1 MGSNRSART
10 AAVVLVLAVLM
21 GASGSAIG
29 EPAVRR
35 GACEPVAYEQDPAA
49 PSSDD
54 EEEADDS
61 EADDAS
67 IAVAHGEDGCATL
80 SGSLAAIGT
89 HTRPRFDSP
98 ALQALG
104 GAPFSTLQLGGTA
117 TLTTARTVGG
127 VFVGTTVSVIGFAHP
142 VPQLLFAEASL
153 RIDRLQL
160 GYGMTRFN
168 FWSADLF
175 TSSLLSPGRTTAFLA
190 FDLVRPGPWSVTL
203 VLEDPNLPG
212 AGAADVPPLLPGF
225 QPQPYAPRKV
235 PDIILRTR
243 YETDA
248 LALHL
253 AGALRPQDASE
264 AAGPGFAFTIGGS
277 WRFSLGGVQQMVS
290 GQAMVTSD
298 MPTYLGTNF
307 EARTVRSLIRPG
319 DRTLG
324 ASGVL
329 SWQQD
334 WTPQWSTGLIASHIA
349 IAFPGLGLTGGS
361 FVSTR
366 VGANITYRPLPKTRV
381 SLELG
386 QAWSRVNL
394 PDRLLPLVQTSGRA
408 TVVTLATAVSF

>member
-1 MGSNRSART
+1 MGPYRPARM
-10 AAVVLVLAVLM
+10 AGVVLALGVLT
-21 GASGSAIG
+21 GASGLALG

-35 GACEPVAYEQDPAA
+35 GACEPVAYEQDSAA
-49 PSSDD
+49 ASSDD
-54 EEEADDS
+54 DEEADGS
-61 EADDAS
+61 AADDVS
-67 IAVAHGEDGCATL
+67 IGVAHGADGCATI

-117 TLTTARTVGG
+117 TLTTARTVGSA
-127 VFVGTTVSVIGFAHP
+127 FVGTTISVIGLAHP

-160 GYGMTRFN
+160 GYGLSRFQ
-168 FWSADLF
+168 FWSVDLF
-175 TSSLLSPGRTTAFLA
+175 SSSLLNPGRTTAFLA

-248 LALHL
+248 LSLHL
-253 AGALRPQDASE
+253 AGAIRPQHAGEST
-264 AAGPGFAFTIGGS
+264 GPGFAFTIGGS
-277 WRFSLGGVQQMVS
+277 WSFALGGVPQTVS
-290 GQAMVTSD
+290 GQAMVASD
-298 MPTYLGTNF
+298 MPNYLGANF

-319 DRTLG
+319 DRTHG

-334 WTPQWSTGLIASHIA
+334 WTPQWSTGLLASHIV

-366 VGANITYRPLPKTRV
+366 VGANITYRPLPRTRV

>member
-1 MGSNRSART
+1 ML
-10 AAVVLVLAVLM
+10 VLPVLVLAVLVLAVLT
-21 GASGSAIG
+21 GASGTALG

-49 PSSDD
+49 ATSDD
-54 EEEADDS
+54 DEEADDS
-61 EADDAS
+61 ATADNAS
-67 IAVAHGEDGCATL
+67 IGVAHGEDGCATI

-89 HTRPRFDSP
+89 HTRPRLDSP
-98 ALQALG
+98 VLQALG

-127 VFVGTTVSVIGFAHP
+127 VFVGSTVSVIGFTHP

-153 RIDRLQL
+153 RIDRLQF
-160 GYGMTRFN
+160 GYGLSRFS
-168 FWSADLF
+168 FWSVDLF
-175 TSSLLSPGRTTAFLA
+175 TSSLLSAGRTTAFLA
-190 FDLVRPGPWSVTL
+190 FDLVRPRPWSLTL

-212 AGAADVPPLLPGF
+212 AGTADVPPLLPGF

-248 LALHL
+248 LSLHL
-253 AGALRPQDASE
+253 AGAIRPQHASE
-264 AAGPGFAFTIGGS
+264 ATGPGFAFTIGGS
-277 WRFSLGGVQQMVS
+277 WSFTLAGVAQTVS
-290 GQAMVTSD
+290 GQAMFASD

-319 DRTLG
+319 DRTYG

-334 WTPQWSTGLIASHIA
+334 WTPQWSTGLIASHIV
-349 IAFPGLGLTGGS
+349 IAFPGLGPTGGS

-366 VGANITYRPLPKTRV
+366 VGANITYRPLPSTRV
-381 SLELG
+381 SLELA

>member
-1 MGSNRSART
+1 ML
-10 AAVVLVLAVLM
+10 LV
-21 GASGSAIG
+21 ASGPALG
-29 EPAVRR
+29 EQAVRR

-49 PSSDD
+49 SADDD
-54 EEEADDS
+54 EEADS
-61 EADDAS
+61 SGATDDAAVG
-67 IAVAHGEDGCATL
+67 IAYGADGCATL

-98 ALQALG
+98 VLQALG

-117 TLTTARTVGG
+117 TLTTAQMVGG
-127 VFVGTTVSVIGFAHP
+127 VFVGTTVSVISFARP
-142 VPQLLFAEASL
+142 VPQLLFAEATM

-160 GYGMTRFN
+160 GYGLSRFN
-168 FWSADLF
+168 FWSVDLF
-175 TSSLLSPGRTTAFLA
+175 TSSLMNPGRTTAFLA

-212 AGAADVPPLLPGF
+212 AGATDVPPLLPGL
-225 QPQPYAPRKV
+225 QPPAYAPQKV
-235 PDIILRTR
+235 PDIVLRTR
-243 YETDA
+243 YETDS
-248 LALHL
+248 LTLHL
-253 AGALRPQDASE
+253 AGAIRPQHASG
-264 AAGPGFAFTIGGS
+264 AAGPGFAFTIGGTWS
-277 WRFSLGGVQQMVS
+277 FTLGGVAQTVS
-290 GQAMVTSD
+290 GQAMVATD
-298 MPTYLGTNF
+298 MPTYLGTSF

-319 DRTLG
+319 DRTRG

-334 WTPQWSTGLIASHIA
+334 WTPQWSTGLLASHIV

-366 VGANITYRPLPKTRV
+366 VGANITYRPLPRTRV